1 MTTFN
6 PTAMAWQRF
15 SRGLPEVIQSVD
27 QALESGLRSFE
38 QWRSCLD
45 TANHLAGRINSNM
58 HRRAAGSHP
67 DNVPWR
73 SLKLLLSGEK
83 LTCEAMSKTL
93 EVHVDVVRRAMKAF
107 RAKGWVATTAT
118 YTKEQARIF
127 TITEQGLAALK
138 RIEVN

>member
-6 PTAMAWQRF
+6 PTSMAWQRF
-15 SRGLPEVIQSVD
+15 SRGLPETIQSVD
-27 QALESGLRSFE
+27 QALESGLRCFE
-38 QWRSCLD
+38 QWRTCLD
-45 TANHLAGRINSNM
+45 AANHLAARINSNM

-73 SLKLLLSGEK
+73 SLKLLSSGER
-83 LTCEAMSKTL
+83 LTCEVLSKTL
-93 EVHVDVVRRAMKAF
+93 QVHVDVVRRAMKAF

-127 TITEQGLAALK
+127 TITAQGLAALE
-138 RIEVN
+138 RIEVD

>member
-1 MTTFN
+1 MTAFN
-6 PTAMAWQRF
+6 PTTMAWQRF
-15 SRGLPEVIQSVD
+15 SRGLPEAIQSVD
-27 QALESGLRSFE
+27 QALETGWRSFE

-45 TANHLAGRINSNM
+45 AANHLAARINSNM

-73 SLKLLLSGEK
+73 SLKLLSSGEK
-83 LTCEAMSKTL
+83 LTCEVMSKTL

-127 TITEQGLAALK
+127 TITEQGQAALE